1 MHKNIMM
8 INATIHIMSLTEKVK
23 SSVAASSSEWGQ
35 RDDYMQHTGFL
46 GQ

>member
-1 MHKNIMM
+1 MHHSEKGK
-8 INATIHIMSLTEKVK
+8 STERVK
-23 SSVAASSSEWGQ
+23 SSVASSSSEWGQ